1 MGRKITG
8 GASRLLGR
16 QPLPRRLSRGFTL
29 TEVMIVVVI
38 ISILAAIAT
47 PGYLEHATKTR
58 RKDGLT
64 TLLRQAQTIERC
76 FSRQHAYNNGACT
89 AGYPLTSPEGHYS
102 ITLATTATTYT
113 LTATPP
119 VGGVQLKDTGCAVG
133 ITITQTGARAPAACW

>member
-1 MGRKITG
+1 MADKKGNGRG
-8 GASRLLGR
+8 C
-16 QPLPRRLSRGFTL
+16 QPLRRRLSRGFTL

-47 PGYLEHATKTR
+47 PAFLEHASKTR

-64 TLLRQAQTIERC
+64 TLLRQAQLMERC

-89 AGYPLTSPEGHYS
+89 AGYPLNSAEGYYA
-102 ITLATTATTYT
+102 ITLATTATTFT

-119 VGGVQLKDTGCAVG
+119 GGGVQLKDTGCTTG
-133 ITITQTGARAPAACW
+133 ITLTQIGARAPAACW